1 MKKYRFLIIITFIV
15 FLVSVAF
22 NIYDAKKKLSVK
34 ESNYI
39 FCSST
44 LSYLANDFIEEYK
57 KEFGRALSLTSEEKE
72 HKEDTIF
79 KVKYQSSLTE
89 EEKKDFDMIT
99 LSKDYVLAITNIE
112 NSYNN
117 IELTDWEYLKGASA
131 HKLPIG
137 TNYAADFVN
146 KHLDNKIIYKVAGE
160 NLSDYIVKDK
170 NLMGFIYAS
179 QYYTSTKYKLVT
191 INGLKMKEENYP
203 LVDYLVF
210 LVKKDF
216 SEKEKISHII
226 SNMNFSL
233 DKFSFNY

>member
-15 FLVSVAF
+15 FLGSLAF
-22 NIYDAKKKLSVK
+22 NIYDARKKLSVK
-34 ESNYI
+34 ANNYI
-39 FCSST
+39 FCSNT
-44 LSYLANDFIEEYK
+44 LSYLASDFIEEYK
-57 KEFGRALSLTSEEKE
+57 KEVGRSLSLTSEEKE
-72 HKEDTIF
+72 HKNDTIF
-79 KVKYQSSLTE
+79 KVKYQSDLTE

-99 LSKDYVLAITNIE
+99 LSKDYVLALTNIE
-112 NSYNN
+112 NPYNN
-117 IELTDWEYLKGASA
+117 IDLNDWAYLKGASA

-137 TNYAADFVN
+137 TNYAANFVN
-146 KHLDNKIIYKVAGE
+146 KYLDSKIIYKVAGE

-179 QYYTSTKYKLVT
+179 QYYASTKHKLVT
-191 INGLKMKEENYP
+191 INGLKMKDENYP

-216 SEKEKISHII
+216 NEKEKISQII
-226 SNMNFSL
+226 SNMNFNL

>member
-15 FLVSVAF
+15 FLGSLAF
-22 NIYDAKKKLSVK
+22 NIYDAKKKLSMK
-34 ESNYI
+34 ADNYI

-44 LSYLANDFIEEYK
+44 LSYLASDFIEGYK
-57 KEFGRALSLTSEEKE
+57 KEFGKALSLTSEEKE
-72 HKEDTIF
+72 HKNDTIF
-79 KVKYQSSLTE
+79 KVKYQSDLTE

-99 LSKDYVLAITNIE
+99 LSKDYVLALTNIE
-112 NSYNN
+112 NSHNN
-117 IELTDWEYLKGASA
+117 IDLNDWEYLKGTSD
-131 HKLPIG
+131 HKLPVG

-146 KHLDNKIIYKVAGE
+146 RYLGSKIAYKVAGE

-191 INGLKMKEENYP
+191 INGLKMKDENYP

-210 LVKKDF
+210 IVKKDF
-216 SEKEKISHII
+216 NEKEKISQII
-226 SNMNFSL
+226 SNMNFNL